1 MSTVLPR
8 EEAVETI
15 FSKIL
20 ASPEASGRLS
30 GVFYDHIDD
39 DHRLTD
45 NDRDHFLQV
54 LFHAYQNGDISA
66 LLLELC
72 GRSMFDLLR
81 EAYLIP
87 KKFHGKAGENPV
99 LLTDAAGELL
109 PGEKVSAREYAKF
122 KETYEHHECAPR
134 SALYLADGYD
144 LVRTYTE
151 GLNITE
157 EKDNRKRG
165 VLALYAL
172 PDTCK
177 LGLTEAQAAG
187 MTSIYTAGSVIAVI
201 FWAVMMGKLQWNPLK
216 VVLIDSVFTAVA
228 LGIVLLVSNVAVIYV
243 AIALLGFFAA
253 GGALQTGLGVR
264 QEMCP
269 GPKGRNTGIYY
280 TWMGLAS
287 CFLPYIVSAMTK
299 SIGEASAVYTM
310 MGLLLAAAV
319 IAILMMAYLA
329 VQYKKIFG
337 KSALSK

>member
-109 PGEKVSAREYAKF
+109 LRQSRLFQQHLHPVVGGTGAHRFLRSQRVREDPL
-122 KETYEHHECAPR
+122 T
-134 SALYLADGYD
+134 DG
-144 LVRTYTE
+144 V
-151 GLNITE
+151 
-157 EKDNRKRG
+157 
-165 VLALYAL
+165 
-172 PDTCK
+172 
-177 LGLTEAQAAG
+177 
-187 MTSIYTAGSVIAVI
+187 
-201 FWAVMMGKLQWNPLK
+201 FFPL
-216 VVLIDSVFTAVA
+216 L
-228 LGIVLLVSNVAVIYV
+228 
-243 AIALLGFFAA
+243 
-253 GGALQTGLGVR
+253 
-264 QEMCP
+264 
-269 GPKGRNTGIYY
+269 
-280 TWMGLAS
+280 
-287 CFLPYIVSAMTK
+287 
-299 SIGEASAVYTM
+299 
-310 MGLLLAAAV
+310 
-319 IAILMMAYLA
+319 
-329 VQYKKIFG
+329 
-337 KSALSK
+337 

>member
-99 LLTDAAGELL
+99 LLTDAAGDFF
-109 PGEKVSAREYAKF
+109 PGKRFQPENMQNSRKHMNIMNVPPDLRCILQMVMILSVPIQKV
-122 KETYEHHECAPR
+122 
-134 SALYLADGYD
+134 
-144 LVRTYTE
+144 
-151 GLNITE
+151 
-157 EKDNRKRG
+157 
-165 VLALYAL
+165 
-172 PDTCK
+172 
-177 LGLTEAQAAG
+177 
-187 MTSIYTAGSVIAVI
+187 
-201 FWAVMMGKLQWNPLK
+201 
-216 VVLIDSVFTAVA
+216 
-228 LGIVLLVSNVAVIYV
+228 
-243 AIALLGFFAA
+243 
-253 GGALQTGLGVR
+253 
-264 QEMCP
+264 
-269 GPKGRNTGIYY
+269 
-280 TWMGLAS
+280 
-287 CFLPYIVSAMTK
+287 
-299 SIGEASAVYTM
+299 
-310 MGLLLAAAV
+310 
-319 IAILMMAYLA
+319 
-329 VQYKKIFG
+329 
-337 KSALSK
+337 